1 MLASDNALNPRS
13 LAVFSLTI
21 SLREPK
27 SDVSKPVSSPT
38 YTEQTQENEEVCSLL
53 SVYTQQMNQNKL

>member
-13 LAVFSLTI
+13 LETFSLKI

-27 SDVSKPVSSPT
+27 SDVNKPVSSPT
-38 YTEQTQENEEVCSLL
+38 YMKQTQESEKVRRITL
-53 SVYTQQMNQNKL
+53 YQIPKAK